1 MPFSPD
7 EPRDGHGR
15 WVESGI
21 KVGHAYHAGEYT
33 PGTPYVVHVNAID
46 GDTVRIGSSAGSEYG
61 PKVPRSAVKHL
72 VNDMSGR
79 IEGTP
84 DSSSPEVNA
93 VLRGEGEFLGRG
105 DDGIAFRVGN
115 KAVKASTVVPYQP
128 MNDYYRTPKDAITR
142 FREQIAVHNGLAYD
156 GVPGVMPVQY
166 FEHGDKAYAVQP
178 FLDTKSTLTP
188 EQLSAVKQSV
198 EEMHKRGITVND
210 QIQVGVG
217 RDGTVY
223 HYDLGKASKAPTPQR
238 LLDRIDD
245 DHDELKRLYQ
255 QHGQKYRR
263 WDDGDAEAMWSEL
276 ENTDAV
282 SRYATEPGGEA
293 RWETLL
299 RNARKA
305 SLETGKFPPFSP
317 EWEGLYERG
326 HNAEEIW
333 HAALE
338 AAESAKPKGKSRMKK
353 LAKGVDLHES
363 RDDLTDQTLDL
374 HRMLNS
380 LCEELEAVD
389 WYQQRIDATDDKG
402 LAKVLAHNRD
412 EEVEHA
418 AEIVA
423 WLVENNPIFA
433 EKFKEL
439 ASKRMVK
446 GEVEKWVSV
455 GHGESVKHIPIIG
468 GKLGGPNHQ
477 IPDHIEAKIQEGE
490 SHASFDVKHLL
501 EQGEFRHG
509 KTTKADAIGMLAQDL
524 IPHIG
529 EQESRKR
536 VSDWFDRHAE
546 SLKSIASENDLSGP
560 FDDYNSLLASAENEA
575 YERKKT
581 ATENKAA
588 DIENAIHAHNRTS
601 RANHP
606 GTVAASEAAAMEWT
620 KQSAMRSPVFHATTA
635 GTDIMRSGLKARNQ
649 LGHKETLGGG
659 PDDTVSFADTSAG
672 AMIIAAALKA
682 VNDSHD
688 DPTVVDWFDK
698 NWMQYADAD
707 GVKDV
712 ASVDKSTPTNHANR
726 VRARINAV
734 ARSHG
739 TKQDS
744 EQRFRVPWMIS
755 TPAKADPKSIG
766 VVKAHANVGSVVN
779 NATGMIDE
787 GFGAGVKD
795 SSLRYQHA
803 TKPMDVYGHDY
814 LKHATMATI
823 SGNKSEQGEIRIHP
837 DNVTVSHFEPVEDWR
852 SILGSNA
859 MRKGKYAAI
868 LSSLCER
875 AEKGLSLMPPPSPN
889 RKEYPFVGSLLAHGI
904 PVAIENAKGSYRE
917 GTGKDGKKWRV
928 LMHAHYGEIG
938 PIAAS
943 GPGSGKKWNTRGTD
957 GDRVDVYVLDH
968 DPEYETAYIVDQ
980 LDPDTGEFDEQKVI
994 LGASSSLDAKD
1005 LYFKQYD
1012 KPERFFGGIHA
1023 MPIETFKRRL
1033 MGPGKRGELIK
1044 GFNASEPRDE
1054 NGRWTGDGSIERGQ
1068 SETGKPK
1075 KIPWSKIR
1083 TSTAKIPKKLEDK
1096 VSKPEIWRRALI
1108 RRHLGR
1114 NMPDDEIAALCGV
1127 EDAEDYHVSVDTY
1140 CVTLSIKHPEYKMAR
1155 EFFREKGTGDLVCNN
1170 SYFEAYETRTGLGSK
1185 VFSKQVATLKDAGF
1199 KRMETLAARGDVD
1212 GYLMN
1217 GYYTWPRLGYNGE
1230 IPSNVKLPPDL
1241 ASAKTL
1247 HDLMKTQQGRA
1258 FWKRNGGSMFMNF
1271 DLSDGSDSMR
1281 VLDAYRQERGL

>member
-7 EPRDGHGR
+7 EPRDEHGR
-15 WVESGI
+15 WIESGI

-33 PGTPYVVHVNAID
+33 PGTPYVVHVNAVD

-166 FEHGDKAYAVQP
+166 LEHGDKAYAIQP

-245 DHDELKRLYQ
+245 DHDQLKRLYQ

-263 WDDGDAEAMWSEL
+263 FTAEEAESMWRKL
-276 ENTDAV
+276 EDPALV
-282 SRYATEPGGEA
+282 AQLAREPGGDAQWEA
-293 RWETLL
+293 LFSHAGKATFELGDTSKHIFDPEWAGLL
-299 RNARKA
+299 ERRRKA
-305 SLETGKFPPFSP
+305 TRL
-317 EWEGLYERG
+317 WDD
-326 HNAEEIW
+326 AVD
-333 HAALE
+333 AALE
-338 AAESAKPKGKSRMKK
+338 AAESAKPKGKTRMKK
-353 LAKGVDLHES
+353 LAKGIDLHES

-402 LAKVLAHNRD
+402 LARVLAHNRD
-412 EEVEHA
+412 EEIEH
-418 AEIVA
+418 
-423 WLVENNPIFA
+423 FA
-433 EKFKEL
+433 E
-439 ASKRMVK
+439 
-446 GEVEKWVSV
+446 
-455 GHGESVKHIPIIG
+455 
-468 GKLGGPNHQ
+468 
-477 IPDHIEAKIQEGE
+477 
-490 SHASFDVKHLL
+490 LL
-501 EQGEFRHG
+501 R
-509 KTTKADAIGMLAQDL
+509 A
-524 IPHIG
+524 
-529 EQESRKR
+529 
-536 VSDWFDRHAE
+536 V
-546 SLKSIASENDLSGP
+546 
-560 FDDYNSLLASAENEA
+560 
-575 YERKKT
+575 YERHDGFRRLLD
-581 ATENKAA
+581 E
-588 DIENAIHAHNRTS
+588 HL
-601 RANHP
+601 RA
-606 GTVAASEAAAMEWT
+606 
-620 KQSAMRSPVFHATTA
+620 K
-635 GTDIMRSGLKARNQ
+635 L
-649 LGHKETLGGG
+649 
-659 PDDTVSFADTSAG
+659 
-672 AMIIAAALKA
+672 
-682 VNDSHD
+682 
-688 DPTVVDWFDK
+688 
-698 NWMQYADAD
+698 
-707 GVKDV
+707 
-712 ASVDKSTPTNHANR
+712 
-726 VRARINAV
+726 
-734 ARSHG
+734 
-739 TKQDS
+739 
-744 EQRFRVPWMIS
+744 
-755 TPAKADPKSIG
+755 
-766 VVKAHANVGSVVN
+766 
-779 NATGMIDE
+779 
-787 GFGAGVKD
+787 
-795 SSLRYQHA
+795 
-803 TKPMDVYGHDY
+803 
-814 LKHATMATI
+814 
-823 SGNKSEQGEIRIHP
+823 
-837 DNVTVSHFEPVEDWR
+837 
-852 SILGSNA
+852 
-859 MRKGKYAAI
+859 
-868 LSSLCER
+868 
-875 AEKGLSLMPPPSPN
+875 EKGIDLMPPPSPN
-889 RKEYPFVGSLLAHGI
+889 RKEYPFVGSLLVRGI

-943 GPGSGKKWNTRGTD
+943 GPGSGKKWNTLGTD

-968 DPEYETAYIVDQ
+968 DPEYETVYIVDQ

-994 LGASSSLDAKD
+994 FGASSSLDAKD

-1012 KPERFFGGIHA
+1012 RPERFFGGIHA
-1023 MPIETFKRRL
+1023 MPFGTFKRRL
-1033 MGPGKRGELIK
+1033 MGAGRRGELIK
-1044 GFNASEPRDE
+1044 GFNPSEPRDE
-1054 NGRWTGDGSIERGQ
+1054 NGRWTGDGLSERGQ

-1075 KIPWSKIR
+1075 KIPWYKIR

-1096 VSKPEIWRRALI
+1096 VNNPEIWRRSLI

-1127 EDAEDYHVSVDTY
+1127 DDAEQYHVSVDVH
-1140 CVTLSIKHPEYKMAR
+1140 CVMLNIRHKGYNMAR
-1155 EFFREKGTGDLVCNN
+1155 EFFKDKDSGDLVCIN
-1170 SYFEAYETRTGLGSK
+1170 SYFEAHETHTGLGSK
-1185 VFSKQVATLKDAGF
+1185 VFSRQVSALKDAGF
-1199 KRMETLAARGDVD
+1199 KRMETLAARSDIEETP
-1212 GYLMN
+1212 MN
-1217 GYYTWPRLGYNGE
+1217 GYYTWPRLGYNAE

-1247 HDLMKTQQGRA
+1247 HDLMKTPRGRA
-1258 FWKRNGGSMFMNF
+1258 FWKRNGDGMYMNF

-1281 VLDAYRQERGL
+1281 VLEAYRQERGI